1 MHFVGDV
8 PLAAEHWKT
17 DSFYGAQF
25 LNGCNPDTIK
35 RCTKLPSKFP
45 VTQEMIGNLLDAGDT
60 LQQAMKVRTV
70 QKVILTCKLSFEPGY
85 TV

>member
-1 MHFVGDV
+1 MHFVGDA
-8 PLAAEHWKT
+8 PLAAEHWKA

-35 RCTKLPSKFP
+35 RCTELPSKFP

-70 QKVILTCKLSFEPGY
+70 QKF
-85 TV
+85 